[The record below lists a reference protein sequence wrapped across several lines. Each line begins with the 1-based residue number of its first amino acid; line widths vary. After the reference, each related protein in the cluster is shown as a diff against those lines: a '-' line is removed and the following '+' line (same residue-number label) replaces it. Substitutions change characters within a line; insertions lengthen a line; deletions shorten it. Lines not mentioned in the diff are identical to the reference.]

1 MSFDTIRNYYE
12 RKVFQLLQERFS
24 TTRTNP
30 EYLADLAC
38 VALNHLPARYI
49 RHEVDMAF
57 YLGPQERAEIEERII
72 KAVDFAV
79 AFINAQDEER
89 KKA

>member
-1 MSFDTIRNYYE
+1 MSMDTIRNYYE
-12 RKVFQLLQERFS
+12 RRVFQQLHERFS

-30 EYLADLAC
+30 DYLADLAC
-38 VALNHLPARYI
+38 VALNHLPPRYI

-57 YLGPQERAEIEERII
+57 YLGPVERAEIEERIH
-72 KAVDFAV
+72 KAVDFAI